1 MRDKINTALIELI
14 SESVVFLEATRE
26 RALDVLFNL
35 VTVSM
40 ETINTMSWLLCFTIN
55 RRPSLL
61 IPRLH
66 QYLIYSLK
74 IHQNPLLDTTVEHCT
89 DDQKKLVALGAK
101 TFGYLLKHQNALVRK
116 SVIDLFEEYFGQM
129 KDQDT
134 AMESNPES
142 FVKDDL
148 QRYYLGYIFVLPK
161 ISPELIEACWTEMFK
176 KLFQNDSAGTMFMY
190 ERESEYSRICTPS
203 GEHSIVSVFPQ
214 WLSNVA
220 FSKDSLIMKHALD
233 VAVMLDTM
241 AYDPRLNLG
250 HLIPAG
256 DKSILDSMRPS
267 FEQLDLQPSSIDLVD
282 WTISILESKSHVRGV
297 DSLKIALFLMQLLIF
312 KCDTEEEA
320 AKMLVSIITQLD
332 KPNVKPESS
341 TGTRYLVLNLVAS
354 AETKWPNVF
363 QVVLEKI
370 FSHAIALHIADS
382 EGSVSVEKILA
393 NLAMLF
399 EETDEAYGLDG
410 IRPGFSAFQTYI
422 VDHWQQVLLLFV
434 SHPSMECRAMGYRVL
449 ANSKLWKHTGAN
461 VQPIQISKMLTEAW
475 FRHMKHRFL
484 RITPQEREEE
494 VSVLE
499 ELERLIVGC
508 CQTLVLAKSILCLA
522 LDFIMQGALEIF
534 PPVDPN
540 VLQREKTSLL
550 DKVRENK
557 PAMEIRSQINRPPQ
571 FITMTNLF
579 NGELDFRDKT
589 YIDNIQRT
597 ARLFYSFRDSKE
609 TTREHTIAVSLS
621 ILSHLTS
628 KWPRQKVSLEAYDNV
643 LPKNI
648 PYASDITTGN
658 AFKDHPALFLI
669 IEQCSAITTS
679 PISDTTRSILVYF
692 IAFWHMPEVAKETM
706 TLKYATQL
714 EETSR
719 IMILLN
725 SVIVFFFHNQA
736 IQLIYLVNSISPC
749 PSNLSTSSFRL
760 CLPRTL
766 VIFFIRLFGP
776 TLDGIRVLQTW
787 ISLDWVLLLPPL
799 KTPFVLNQ
807 N

>member
-1 MRDKINTALIELI
+1 MRDKINRAMVELI
-14 SESVVFLEATRE
+14 SESVAFLEATRE
-26 RALDVLFNL
+26 RALDTLFNL
-35 VTVSM
+35 VTTSVES
-40 ETINTMSWLLCFTIN
+40 TNTMSWLICFTIN
-55 RRPSLL
+55 GRPSLL

-66 QYLIYSLK
+66 QYLIRGLK
-74 IHQNPLLDTTVEHCT
+74 VHQNPFMDSGLEHCT
-89 DDQKKLVALGAK
+89 DEQKKLAILGSKVFA
-101 TFGYLLKHQNALVRK
+101 YLLEQQNTIARK
-116 SVIDLFEEYFGQM
+116 SVINLFEEYFAQM
-129 KDQDT
+129 HTRQNHSMELDT
-134 AMESNPES
+134 TSS
-142 FVKDDL
+142 DDDL
-148 QRYYLGYIFVLPK
+148 QRYYLGYIFALPN
-161 ISPELIEACWTEMFK
+161 ISPELTQACWTEIFK
-176 KLFQNDSAGTMFMY
+176 RLVENDSAGTMFMY
-190 ERESEYSRICTPS
+190 ERDSEYSRIYTPA
-203 GEHSIVSVFPQ
+203 GEISIVSVFPQ

-241 AYDPRLNLG
+241 AYDPRLNLA

-267 FEQLDLQPSSIDLVD
+267 FDQLDLQPSSIDLVN
-282 WTISILESKSHVRGV
+282 WTISILESKSHVRGT
-297 DSLKIALFLMQLLIF
+297 DSLKIALFLMQLIIF
-312 KCDTEEEA
+312 KCDTEEKA
-320 AKMLVSIITQLD
+320 AEMLVSIITQLD
-332 KPNVKPESS
+332 KPNAKTESS
-341 TGTRYLVLNLVAS
+341 SGTRYLVLNLVAS

-382 EGSVSVEKILA
+382 EGSVSVEKILG

-399 EETDEAYGLDG
+399 EETGEAYGPDG
-410 IRPGFSAFQTYI
+410 TRPGFSSFQMYI

-449 ANSKLWKHTGAN
+449 ANSKLWEHTGSN
-461 VQPIQISKMLTEAW
+461 IQPIQISKMLTEAW

-522 LDFIMQGALEIF
+522 LDCIMQGALEIF
-534 PPVDPN
+534 PAVDPN
-540 VLQREKTSLL
+540 VLQREKTNLL

-557 PAMEIRSQINRPPQ
+557 SATEIRSQPVNRPPR
-571 FITMTNLF
+571 FITTTDLL

-589 YIDNIQRT
+589 YIDNIERT
-597 ARLFYSFRDSKE
+597 ASLFYSFRDSKD
-609 TTREHTIAVSLS
+609 TTREHTTAVSLS

-669 IEQCSAITTS
+669 IEQCSAIAGS
-679 PISDTTRSILVYF
+679 PINDTTRSILVYF
-692 IAFWHMPEVAKETM
+692 IAFWHMPEVAKETT

-714 EETSR
+714 EETCR
-719 IMILLN
+719 IMMLLKA
-725 SVIVFFFHNQA
+725 VIVFMLLFSFFLFFTT
-736 IQLIYLVNSISPC
+736 ILSNS
-749 PSNLSTSSFRL
+749 NH
-760 CLPRTL
+760 
-766 VIFFIRLFGP
+766 LFG
-776 TLDGIRVLQTW
+776 Q
-787 ISLDWVLLLPPL
+787 
-799 KTPFVLNQ
+799 
-807 N
+807 